1 MRLVWILGDQLLPD
15 HPLLSS
21 PAKDRLVGMIESAPR
36 AGHVR
41 YHQQKLTLLYAAMR
55 HHAAALK
62 KAGHR
67 VLYRRLTDGP
77 RQDGYPE
84 VLKRWT
90 QEHKITEIHL
100 LDPNEYDTQQ
110 SLPALSKKLGVPIQT
125 HRSPQFLVP
134 RTDFASWAKGK
145 KHLLM
150 EAHYRRLRTERNI
163 LMTAKGQPEGGDWNL
178 DDQNRR
184 TFREFAKEK
193 PKVPPLPAAEK
204 DPVIRE
210 MAAEVA
216 KLFPDH
222 PGKAADLWIPATRE
236 GALEWLKNF
245 IRFRLGSFG
254 PWEDT
259 MVEGEAALPG

>member
-15 HPLLSS
+15 HPLLGS

-62 KAGHR
+62 KSGHR
-67 VLYRRLTDGP
+67 VLYHRLTDST
-77 RQDGYPE
+77 RSDGYPE
-84 VLKRWT
+84 VLKAWVR
-90 QEHKITEIHL
+90 EHKITEIHL

-134 RTDFASWAKGK
+134 RADFASWAKGK

-150 EAHYRRLRTERNI
+150 EAHYRLLI
-163 LMTAKGQPEGGDWNL
+163 
-178 DDQNRR
+178 
-184 TFREFAKEK
+184 
-193 PKVPPLPAAEK
+193 
-204 DPVIRE
+204 
-210 MAAEVA
+210 
-216 KLFPDH
+216 
-222 PGKAADLWIPATRE
+222 
-236 GALEWLKNF
+236 
-245 IRFRLGSFG
+245 S
-254 PWEDT
+254 
-259 MVEGEAALPG
+259 

>member
-1 MRLVWILGDQLLPD
+1 MRLIWILGDQLLPD
-15 HPLLSS
+15 HPLLSPPS
-21 PAKDRLVGMIESAPR
+21 KDTLVGMIESAPR
-36 AGHVR
+36 AGHRR
-41 YHQQKLTLLYAAMR
+41 YHQQKLTFLYAAMR

-67 VLYRRLTDGP
+67 VLYRRLTEGSP
-77 RQDGYPE
+77 TDGYAE
-84 VLKRWT
+84 VLRNWIKD
-90 QEHKITEIHL
+90 QKITEIHL

-110 SLPALSKKLGVPIQT
+110 SLPALSKKLGIPIQT

-134 RTDFASWAKGK
+134 RADFTAWAKGK

-163 LMTAKGQPEGGDWNL
+163 LMTAKGEPEGGDWNL

-193 PKVPPLPAAEK
+193 PKIPPFPAAEK
-204 DPVIRE
+204 DPVIQE
-210 MAAEVA
+210 VASEVA

-222 PGKAADLWIPATRE
+222 PGKAADLWIPTTRK
-236 GALEWLKNF
+236 GALDCLNNF
-245 IRFRLGSFG
+245 
-254 PWEDT
+254 
-259 MVEGEAALPG
+259 